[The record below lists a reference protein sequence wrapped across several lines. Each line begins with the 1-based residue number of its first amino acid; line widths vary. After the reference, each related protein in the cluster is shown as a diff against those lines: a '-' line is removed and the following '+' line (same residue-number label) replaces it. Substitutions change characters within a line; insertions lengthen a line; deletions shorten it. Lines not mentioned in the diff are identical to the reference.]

1 MPSRCLSPLRSQLP
15 LSAHSP
21 PQKRRA
27 GLRSPN
33 PHHSRGSDAKSWFFM
48 DFVSFW
54 FLDLTVNSYGR
65 KCLALKLSCIICAS
79 ARLPFLQADS
89 GVRGEPRVLT
99 SCPSLL
105 PTPQSFYGS
114 LIRKVL
120 VTWLFGPLRVRMAR
134 PLRGHAWPGGC
145 ASTSKFIITAI
156 QNCLIGSS
164 SLEICVQV
172 SLLLH
177 HHLLPPASTLSWPRA
192 FAMS

>member
-1 MPSRCLSPLRSQLP
+1 MSSGSLPTGFFLLSLRGLKMPSRCLSPLRSQLP

-65 KCLALKLSCIICAS
+65 KCLALKLSCIVRAS

-89 GVRGEPRVLT
+89 GVRGEPRVLK
-99 SCPSLL
+99 SCPRLL
-105 PTPQSFYGS
+105 PTPQSCYGS

-120 VTWLFGPLRVRMAR
+120 VTWLFGPLSVRMAR
-134 PLRGHAWPGGC
+134 PLRGHAWPGRVC
-145 ASTSKFIITAI
+145 
-156 QNCLIGSS
+156 QHL
-164 SLEICVQV
+164 QV
-172 SLLLH
+172 HNHSH
-177 HHLLPPASTLSWPRA
+177 SELPHW
-192 FAMS
+192 